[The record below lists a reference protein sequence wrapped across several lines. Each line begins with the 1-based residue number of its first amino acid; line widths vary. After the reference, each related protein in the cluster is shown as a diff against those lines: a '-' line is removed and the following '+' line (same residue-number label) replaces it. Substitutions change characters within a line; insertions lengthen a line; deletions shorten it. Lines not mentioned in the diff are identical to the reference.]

1 VANRTIKLTKNTSDT
16 VSKTSG
22 KLAEDEELIP
32 DRITLIGLIFETA
45 AGLRRSLSP
54 SLECEIGV
62 GGQSFEILLRL
73 LRTPGQRL
81 RMADLAAQAGLSPS
95 GISRAVDKLVQ
106 AGLLDREDCDSDRRG
121 SYAVLT
127 KTGRVHT
134 HQALESH
141 LSDIDNL
148 LGGVLK
154 PNDED
159 RLVKLLTQLRN
170 RVYPDAVTGVEE

>member
-1 VANRTIKLTKNTSDT
+1 VTDKQIKLTNNIINTGAKN
-16 VSKTSG
+16 SG
-22 KLAEDEELIP
+22 DFMEEELIA

-54 SLECEIGV
+54 SLECEIGA

-106 AGLLDREDCDSDRRG
+106 TGLLSREGCDSDRRG

-127 KTGRVHT
+127 EAGLSHT
-134 HQALESH
+134 REALERH
-141 LSDIDNL
+141 LLDIDNL
-148 LGGVLK
+148 LTGVLK
-154 PNDED
+154 PSDED

-170 RVYPDAVTGVEE
+170 RVYPDAVTGAGE